1 MTEKDQILEGI
12 WSTIEKLDDYAIS
25 ADVAKVKTIDLIKAH
40 KLLVEA
46 LVIIAAPM
54 NTAKLSSKKK
64 GLK

>member
-12 WSTIEKLDDYAIS
+12 WSTIEKLDDYTIS

-54 NTAKLSSKKK
+54 DTAKLSNKKK